1 MDSQDK
7 EMLNSELKNLKTLQD
22 VAHLEGVQVL
32 VADTKAV
39 VVATLTTLAGSYF
52 DKSEQEL
59 RSLCATLRANL
70 EIYQKITGIDNQIEA
85 IEKALE

>member
-1 MDSQDK
+1 MQKEDK
-7 EMLNSELKNLKTLQD
+7 EMLDTELKSLKTLQD

-52 DKSEQEL
+52 DKTEQEL